1 MKNLSAH
8 PRRRISDYVPYPNG
22 ATRQQV
28 LDKCLNRL
36 LILASCLG
44 FAAIILFLVAMS

>member
-8 PRRRISDYVPYPNG
+8 PRSKSRGYVPYPNG
-22 ATRQQV
+22 ATRQEI

-36 LILASCLG
+36 LILFSCLG
-44 FAAIILFLVAMS
+44 FAGIILFLVAMS